1 MKRAQGDR
9 VPAAPA
15 APNAVKRPG
24 PFALFKRPGDPAP
37 FQCTG
42 QAPQVQPGQPAS
54 LRSGVTTYFVLSPVI
69 WLPCHRRLHKGLPLR
84 PGSTPYA
91 GARTTRLGRLLQA
104 PVVRACLDR
113 PGLDLPL
120 SLPPDCETAS
130 ARRRSSV
137 HRIPSRVRDAAYA
150 PLLGR
155 NGRTD
160 RRRKLICEPP
170 FHLLQRNFRE
180 KNLLHLVQRCL
191 TRVPGSVTPPHHHGR
206 RATVSPR

>member
-1 MKRAQGDR
+1 MTKENRRSAFSFQTTKRGHRSSFPRQDLSEVCFSFASLFDEEG
-9 VPAAPA
+9 AG
-15 APNAVKRPG
+15 RPG
-24 PFALFKRPGDPAP
+24 ARCTRSPERRKASGPVRSFQAPGDPAP

-42 QAPQVQPGQPAS
+42 QVPQVQPGQPAS

-91 GARTTRLGRLLQA
+91 GSRTTRLGRLLQA

-113 PGLDLPL
+113 PGPDPPL

-130 ARRRSSV
+130 ARRRLSV

-150 PLLGR
+150 PLVGR
-155 NGRTD
+155 NGRINN
-160 RRRKLICEPP
+160 LICGW
-170 FHLLQRNFRE
+170 R
-180 KNLLHLVQRCL
+180 K
-191 TRVPGSVTPPHHHGR
+191 
-206 RATVSPR
+206 SP